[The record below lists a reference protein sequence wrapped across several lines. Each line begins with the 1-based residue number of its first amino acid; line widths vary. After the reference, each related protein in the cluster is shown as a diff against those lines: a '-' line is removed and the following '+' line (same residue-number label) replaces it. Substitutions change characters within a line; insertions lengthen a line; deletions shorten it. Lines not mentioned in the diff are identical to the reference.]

1 MSNLAAT
8 ISNNKIALFLL
19 DSMEEFRDLSL
30 EEWNFRKLVQEHL
43 ENLLEKQRI
52 YWKQRGQIKWAT
64 LGEENTKFFHANAS
78 IKNNKNSIMS
88 LKDSDGMVKT
98 KHEDKA
104 EILWQ
109 AFRERLGTSEF
120 SQMHFNL
127 SELIQEADKLEDL
140 VNPFTTEE
148 TDSIIKNLPLGKS
161 PGPDGFNSDFI
172 KKCWGVIAKE
182 FYDVCNGFYNE

>member
-1 MSNLAAT
+1 
-8 ISNNKIALFLL
+8 
-19 DSMEEFRDLSL
+19 MEEFRDLSL

-52 YWKQRGQIKWAT
+52 YWKQMGQIKWAA

-109 AFRERLGTSEF
+109 TIRERL
-120 SQMHFNL
+120 
-127 SELIQEADKLEDL
+127 
-140 VNPFTTEE
+140 V
-148 TDSIIKNLPLGKS
+148 
-161 PGPDGFNSDFI
+161 
-172 KKCWGVIAKE
+172 
-182 FYDVCNGFYNE
+182 

>member
-1 MSNLAAT
+1 
-8 ISNNKIALFLL
+8 
-19 DSMEEFRDLSL
+19 MEEFRDLNL

-52 YWKQRGQIKWAT
+52 YWKQRGQIKWAA

-140 VNPFTTEE
+140 VTPFTTEE